1 MYQVVATNAAPVVEV
16 STNTDY
22 VDDTVDHD
30 EAYDIISQLL
40 LKLFKNRQV
49 SSS

>member
-1 MYQVVATNAAPVVEV
+1 MYQVAATNAAPVVEV

-22 VDDTVDHD
+22 GDDTVDHD

-40 LKLFKNRQV
+40 MKLFKNRQV